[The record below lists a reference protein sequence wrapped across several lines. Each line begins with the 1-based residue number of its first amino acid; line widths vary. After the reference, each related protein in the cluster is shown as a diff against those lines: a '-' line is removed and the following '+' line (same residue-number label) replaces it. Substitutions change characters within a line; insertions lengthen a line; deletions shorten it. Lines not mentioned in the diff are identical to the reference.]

1 MPDLQG
7 VSSVFQSLN
16 AAVMA
21 SQAVQAADMAARQGL
36 ASAQIDAKRLENLVT
51 EMGQSA
57 DSAEIS
63 GEHPERPSDTG
74 LPPSRARRRP
84 PDSSGSPVSGA
95 PSQRI
100 DLIA

>member
-7 VSSVFQSLN
+7 VSNVFQSLN

-21 SQAVQAADMAARQGL
+21 SQAVQASDMAARQGL
-36 ASAQIDAKRLENLVT
+36 ASMQIDARRQEELVS
-51 EMGQSA
+51 EMAQAA

-63 GEHPERPSDTG
+63 GEHPERQQEA
-74 LPPSRARRRP
+74 PPPHPRSFRP
-84 PDSSGSPVSGA
+84 PHSTSGPTVPGASPH
-95 PSQRI
+95 RI